1 MPVFSLEV
9 VKISHSDRRDAACC
23 APGVTEWHT
32 GLQAG
37 GSKVSRR
44 GGQASLSENDRMTQQ
59 GNLGYN
65 FGYESEKSAMKLSES
80 FFYTLRE
87 NARDED
93 SISSNLLV
101 RAGMI
106 KKVSNGIY
114 MIMPMGKKVLKN
126 IEEIVRE
133 EMDAKGAQ
141 ELLMPAIIPEEV
153 YIKSG
158 RREAFGDNMFTLK
171 DRYGKSYSLGPT
183 HEELFTVA
191 AAMDGRSYK
200 DFPYNLYQIQH
211 KYRDEPRP
219 RFGLIRV
226 REFIMKDAYT
236 FDINQEGLDAGYAKM
251 YDAYCR
257 IFDRLG
263 LDYRIVKAD
272 TGVMGGLL
280 SEEYQALSSIGEDTV
295 VHCPSCGFSSNLEI
309 TEVPDTAAMDA
320 SDPLEMEKRHT
331 PNAGTIEEI
340 SAFLEREPSDFV
352 KTLIYDAD
360 GKLYAFCLPG
370 DRELNETKAGKLLGA
385 LELTLAT
392 PEQVQEA
399 TKAAV
404 GFAGPVGL
412 DIPVIL
418 DRQVLKKKNFIV
430 GANETDHH
438 FLNVNVTDFEP
449 WKVADISQV
458 REGDICPNC
467 GEPLAFEHGIEVGN
481 LFKLGT
487 KYAES
492 MDLKYLDENN
502 QLQPVWMGSYGM
514 GLERC
519 MAAVADQHHDEA
531 GLIWPLEIAPFQI
544 AIVPVSMKNETQ
556 AKAALKL
563 YEDLKAAG
571 VQVVLDDRPERAG
584 VKFKD
589 MELIGIPYRVTVGR
603 GIDSG
608 MVEWTERESGV
619 REEIPV
625 DMVKERILSL
635 IG

>member
-1 MPVFSLEV
+1 
-9 VKISHSDRRDAACC
+9 
-23 APGVTEWHT
+23 
-32 GLQAG
+32 
-37 GSKVSRR
+37 
-44 GGQASLSENDRMTQQ
+44 MTQQ
-59 GNLGYN
+59 GNLRYN

-418 DRQVLKKKNFIV
+418 DRQVLKKKNFII

-502 QLQPVWMGSYGM
+502 QLQPVWMGSYGI

>member
-1 MPVFSLEV
+1 
-9 VKISHSDRRDAACC
+9 
-23 APGVTEWHT
+23 
-32 GLQAG
+32 
-37 GSKVSRR
+37 
-44 GGQASLSENDRMTQQ
+44 
-59 GNLGYN
+59 
-65 FGYESEKSAMKLSES
+65 MKLSES

-418 DRQVLKKKNFIV
+418 DRQVMKKKNFIV

-502 QLQPVWMGSYGM
+502 QLQPVWMGSYGI

-563 YEDLKAAG
+563 YEDLKATG